1 MTTETPAKAVP
12 LPERMLARA
21 NRDKLPEDHE
31 LRVLAKELNRLI
43 EMTAGAALLVSARTG
58 GGEEFT
64 ATQRY
69 LGYGAAL
76 ACAFLASDSMRWIC
90 SSV

>member
-43 EMTAGAALLVSARTG
+43 ETTAGAALIVPAWARARRAWCRYTGERLV
-58 GGEEFT
+58 
-64 ATQRY
+64 
-69 LGYGAAL
+69 
-76 ACAFLASDSMRWIC
+76 
-90 SSV
+90 